1 MYFNAPC
8 KAFRLAFNLMMLC
21 KQTWLVLPKE
31 RETRGDLEPRVEF
44 VSKYLNTQKSSIKK
58 QSLRK
63 NVLKNQTLSLSWH
76 SVCLQ
81 PKYLMNLSSIPSQ
94 IRNVYM

>member
-58 QSLRK
+58 TEFEEERIKKSNPL
-63 NVLKNQTLSLSWH
+63 LKLAL
-76 SVCLQ
+76 CLFTT
-81 PKYLMNLSSIPSQ
+81 Q
-94 IRNVYM
+94 IFDEFKLNTITD